1 MRGITSLHGTGPS
14 VASQTVPGYR
24 FAFPPAGRNKRPS
37 PTDCLSQCDE
47 WRITSL
53 AEASRCVAS
62 VDLITRVL

>member
-1 MRGITSLHGTGPS
+1 MRGVTRYMVLGHPLHRKPFRVIDSHSTSGTKQAPFGDGLP
-14 VASQTVPGYR
+14 
-24 FAFPPAGRNKRPS
+24 
-37 PTDCLSQCDE
+37 SQCDE